1 MRGGR
6 AHITQSCIARESH
19 MIREPARATRL
30 LLMEQ
35 KSDRACAKQRQ
46 LQCSTAH
53 AYRIASS
60 SRCGKVLHCRVAARW
75 GRRGAK
81 RTCDAEAGWHAQK
94 RTVRSHVTS
103 VEGSGIARRA
113 APGSRRGQKQGNA
126 CDGLQGTTLQS
137 STFAPSEWLLDFL
150 RGRDIGL
157 SKYHEK
163 SIRRKLLILFSRSKI
178 DSQVYPPK
186 PIAQYKR

>member
-1 MRGGR
+1 MQHRTRISHRIVIAMRKG
-6 AHITQSCIARESH
+6 AAL
-19 MIREPARATRL
+19 P
-30 LLMEQ
+30 
-35 KSDRACAKQRQ
+35 
-46 LQCSTAH
+46 
-53 AYRIASS
+53 
-60 SRCGKVLHCRVAARW
+60 CRSALW

-113 APGSRRGQKQGNA
+113 APGKSRRGQKQGNA
-126 CDGLQGTTLQS
+126 CDGLQGTTLGS
-137 STFAPSEWLLDFL
+137 SRFAPSEWLLDFL
-150 RGRDIGL
+150 RGRDMGL

-178 DSQVYPPK
+178 AIYVCERAFSRISHAPK
-186 PIAQYKR
+186 CTQ